1 MVQNNRSL
9 FKFIFLTIITCGLYS
24 LYFVHAIAR
33 DVNIICAGDGKQTAG
48 LLKYLLFSLL
58 TCGIYSYVWYYKL
71 GNRLVENGPKYGIG
85 LAENGTSVLVWM
97 IFGSLLCG
105 IGPFVAL
112 NIIIKNTNQLATAY
126 LTK

>member
-1 MVQNNRSL
+1 
-9 FKFIFLTIITCGLYS
+9 
-24 LYFVHAIAR
+24 
-33 DVNIICAGDGKQTAG
+33 VNIICAGDGKQTAG